1 MAIFLNLFFRQR
13 RPGKY
18 LLPYSKTEKRLC
30 RVYKEEVQKVEKL
43 TFFQSMVLVQKWPF
57 FFFFFRQYRPR
68 SWVFRYSRTKKCF
81 SKLQKQDVEKVKKW
95 RFVERS
101 VFLILVK
108 NWPFFHVFILGN
120 IGQENV
126 FFDILEEKMSLS
138 YKNKTLKKSKNWD
151 FLKGA
156 IYCTPSFW

>member
-1 MAIFLNLFFRQR
+1 MVFLGNVGQENTFYHALKRKNAFVGYTKKKFRKSKNWHFFK
-13 RPGKY
+13 PWFW
-18 LLPYSKTEKRLC
+18 SKNGH
-30 RVYKEEVQKVEKL
+30 
-43 TFFQSMVLVQKWPF
+43 FS
-57 FFFFFRQYRPR
+57 FFFRQYRPR
-68 SWVFRYSRTKKCF
+68 SWVFRYSRSKKCF
-81 SKLQKQDVEKVKKW
+81 SKLQKQDVEKVEKW

-126 FFDILEEKMSLS
+126 FFDIREEKMSLS
-138 YKNKTLKKSKNWD
+138 YKDKTLKKSKNWD
-151 FLKGA
+151 IFNGA

>member
-1 MAIFLNLFFRQR
+1 MAIFLTLFFRQR

-30 RVYKEEVQKVEKL
+30 RVYKEEVQKKLTL
-43 TFFQSMVLVQKWPF
+43 TFFQTMVLVQKWPF
-57 FFFFFRQYRPR
+57 LFFFLGNIGQEVEF
-68 SWVFRYSRTKKCF
+68 SDILELKKCF
-81 SKLQKQDVEKVKKW
+81 SKLQKQDVEKVEKW

-126 FFDILEEKMSLS
+126 FSIF
-138 YKNKTLKKSKNWD
+138 
-151 FLKGA
+151 
-156 IYCTPSFW
+156 

>member
-1 MAIFLNLFFRQR
+1 
-13 RPGKY
+13 
-18 LLPYSKTEKRLC
+18 
-30 RVYKEEVQKVEKL
+30 
-43 TFFQSMVLVQKWPF
+43 MVLVQKWPF
-57 FFFFFRQYRPR
+57 FFCFFRQYRPR

-81 SKLQKQDVEKVKKW
+81 SKLQKQDVEKVEKW

-151 FLKGA
+151 FSKGLFTVLHRFGKKLA
-156 IYCTPSFW
+156 IFPSFYFSDYRPGKCVFRYSRRKKRLSKL